1 MLKYVSMADDHTATL
16 LRLFDERRF
25 VRARDLAE
33 FGIPRA
39 YLSRLV
45 EQGRIR
51 RVARGLYERMDAP
64 SDERA
69 TLAEVCARVPRA
81 VVCLVSA
88 AQLHE
93 LTVGTPYAVWV
104 ALPPGTPRP
113 RLDFVVLEIAYV
125 EPALLTGSAVRVEDY
140 FGADIRVTSPAR
152 TVVDMFRFRGRV
164 GLEVALEVLQA
175 YVRRTNTLDALL
187 DEARRVKVD
196 KVMAPYLEAF
206 LA

>member
-1 MLKYVSMADDHTATL
+1 MADDHTATL

-33 FGIPRA
+33 FGIPRT
-39 YLSRLV
+39 YLSRFV

-51 RVARGLYERMDAP
+51 RVARGLYESVDAP

-81 VVCLVSA
+81 VVCLFSA

-93 LTVGTPYAVWV
+93 LTVATPYAVWV

-113 RLDFVVLEIAYV
+113 RLEFVTLEIAYV
-125 EPALLTGSAVRVEDY
+125 EPALLTESAVQVEDY

-152 TVVDMFRFRGRV
+152 TVVDMFRFRSRV
-164 GLEVALEVLQA
+164 GLEPALEVFQA
-175 YVRRTNTLDALL
+175 YVRRANTLDELL

>member
-1 MLKYVSMADDHTATL
+1 MADDHTTTL

-45 EQGRIR
+45 ERGRIR
-51 RVARGLYERMDAP
+51 RVARGMYESVDAP

-69 TLAEVCARVPRA
+69 TLAEVCARVPHA
-81 VVCLVSA
+81 VVCLFSA
-88 AQLHE
+88 AQLYE
-93 LTVGTPYAVWV
+93 LTVATPYAVWV

-113 RLDFVVLEIAYV
+113 RLEFVTLEIAYV
-125 EPALLTGSAVRVEDY
+125 EPALLTGSAVQVEDY

-152 TVVDMFRFRGRV
+152 TVVDMFRFRSRV
-164 GLEVALEVLQA
+164 GLEASLEVLRA
-175 YVRRTNTLDALL
+175 YVRRRSTVDALL

-196 KVMAPYLEAF
+196 KAMAPYLEAF